1 MGGALPGN
9 LGRRARWPQLGT
21 QSFTLVLPQVADD
34 GYGVS
39 YMMAGEDTIFFHIS
53 SKFSSSETV
62 SPLLPLRPV
71 EGAPWGLVWLVGTE
85 GRGLPGS
92 GSELLAPT
100 ERPALWESHPPSPPG
115 YR

>member
-71 EGAPWGLVWLVGTE
+71 EGAPLGPRLVSGD
-85 GRGLPGS
+85 RGQG
-92 GSELLAPT
+92 
-100 ERPALWESHPPSPPG
+100 PAWEWV
-115 YR
+115 